1 MKRLHPTSR
10 SFCRVQRPLLPG
22 SRCRQTMTAQ
32 LWLSAY
38 NATHGQRSAPSIRIA
53 TQAPLL
59 VDFRDNSNEAEIK
72 MTLQFASTARAQVG
86 AQPCFHHCSLH
97 ACHEGHTGLV

>member
-1 MKRLHPTSR
+1 MM
-10 SFCRVQRPLLPG
+10 Q
-22 SRCRQTMTAQ
+22 Q
-32 LWLSAY
+32 
-38 NATHGQRSAPSIRIA
+38 HGQRSAPSIRTA

-86 AQPCFHHCSLH
+86 AQPYFHYFHHRSLH
-97 ACHEGHTGLV
+97 ACHEGHTSLV